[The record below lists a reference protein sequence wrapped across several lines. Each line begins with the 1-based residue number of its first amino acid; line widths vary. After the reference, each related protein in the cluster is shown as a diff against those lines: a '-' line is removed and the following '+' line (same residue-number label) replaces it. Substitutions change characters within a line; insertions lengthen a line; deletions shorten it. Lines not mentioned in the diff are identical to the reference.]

1 MLSVTSSLSLM
12 VGQRGLRDAQSIIAQ
27 AAERLATGKRIN
39 RAADDP
45 SGLIASE
52 RFSAEIV
59 RFEKKIDGLEQER
72 AMLGAKEGALSVVT
86 DLLHELNGLVVSAA
100 NTAGLNQEELKA
112 LQTDA
117 DEIIGALDM
126 IANTATFKGQ
136 KLFSGLFSS
145 TLGRTSVD
153 DEGDPD
159 DPSDDS
165 SVDAVLGAIR
175 SGGLLNLIDGDLEA
189 AQKSVEGALGSI
201 STKRAAIGTRIKNA
215 IEPEINL
222 LLKEIETH
230 TDARSDLVDADIAV
244 EMSNLIR
251 GQLLQQASISALL
264 AARQAPNAALQ
275 LLQSSAN
282 LQK

>member
-1 MLSVTSSLSLM
+1 MLSISSSMSLM
-12 VGQRGLRDAQSIIAQ
+12 IGQRGLRDAQSVIAQ

-59 RFEKKIDGLEQER
+59 RFEKKIDGLEQQR

-100 NTAGLNQEELKA
+100 NTGGLSTEELEA
-112 LQTDA
+112 MQTDA

-126 IANTATFKGQ
+126 ISNTATFKGVR
-136 KLFSGLFSS
+136 LFSGLFSNS
-145 TLGRTSVD
+145 LGRTSVE

-159 DPSDDS
+159 DTTDDTTLQ
-165 SVDAVLGAIR
+165 AVLGSIR
-175 SGGLLNLIDGDLEA
+175 SGGALNLIDGDLEA

-201 STKRAAIGTRIKNA
+201 SLQRGAIGSKIKNE

-222 LLKEIETH
+222 LLEEIETH
-230 TDARSDLVDADIAV
+230 TDARSDLVDADIAA

-251 GQLLQQASISALL
+251 GQLLQQASINALL

-275 LLQSSAN
+275 LLQSSVN
-282 LQK
+282 LQN

>member
-145 TLGRTSVD
+145 TLGRTAVD

-165 SVDAVLGAIR
+165 TVDATLGALR

-230 TDARSDLVDADIAV
+230 TDARSDLVDADIAA

-282 LQK
+282 FQK